1 MAKDVKK
8 TTSKTAPRAMRRG
21 LVVLAIA
28 ILWAASNQPDSMTP
42 SSILVWGLG
51 VLTVAL
57 FARAGFAVIEPVCK
71 LGITY
76 SLRALQRPMQTLR
89 TKA

>member
-1 MAKDVKK
+1 MAKDARK
-8 TTSKTAPRAMRRG
+8 TAPNKAPRAMRRG

-28 ILWAASNQPDSMTP
+28 ILWGAGNQPGTMTP
-42 SSILVWGLG
+42 SSILVWVLG
-51 VLTVAL
+51 VLAVAL

-71 LGITY
+71 LGITVA
-76 SLRALQRPMQTLR
+76 LRALQQPLR